1 MSKFT
6 DTDMIRVIED
16 EEDNYLRNLEDND
29 KQKALSR
36 PFSTTQKGSIMFN
49 ANLEK
54 KQGRK
59 LTDERIN
66 NIQEE

>member
-1 MSKFT
+1 
-6 DTDMIRVIED
+6 MIRVIED

-29 KQKALSR
+29 KQKALNR

>member
-1 MSKFT
+1 VSKFT

-29 KQKALSR
+29 KQKALNR